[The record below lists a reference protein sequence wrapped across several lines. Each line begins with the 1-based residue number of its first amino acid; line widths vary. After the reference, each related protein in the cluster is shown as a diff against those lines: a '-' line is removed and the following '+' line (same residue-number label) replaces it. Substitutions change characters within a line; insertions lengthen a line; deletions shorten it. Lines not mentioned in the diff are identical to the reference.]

1 MKIVFNGRCKL
12 YDKSVNWN
20 RIQVFINSNG
30 EIYTYWSKSSKD
42 KYKID
47 HGKRRAIIQ
56 DLKLNGCSRC
66 GYNKSISALDF
77 HHVIPDEK
85 KFNITAKNVY
95 HKDFVRE
102 YHKCILLCKNCHS
115 EVHDI

>member
-12 YDKSVNWN
+12 YDRSTDWN
-20 RIQVFINSNG
+20 RIQVFINSCG
-30 EIYTYWSKSSKD
+30 EIYTYWHVTSKD

-47 HGKRRAIIQ
+47 HAERRAIIH

-77 HHVIPDEK
+77 HHVNPAEK
-85 KFNITAKNVY
+85 KFNIIAKNVY
-95 HKDFVRE
+95 HNDFIEE
-102 YHKCILLCKNCHS
+102 YHLALDALAK
-115 EVHDI
+115 